1 MAETFTFTIK
11 PITDLSDV
19 KANVGEIQ
27 RAFSKLKLPDK
38 ITGKLANEVTKFD
51 KAYTAVQKKMTEGI
65 KTNADASQLAKSQNL
80 LLSSWTEIVKLVR
93 EVSGYDM
100 SKVMRFD
107 TKNIK
112 DAEAE
117 LAKLKKELNEINL
130 SDAKSNRLAD
140 AIKKVQGTS
149 KSQTVQKYT
158 QNMLDGLNEKQFDKV
173 FDNFNLLKQ
182 HYQQFKNMFSGNM
195 TKPMDDL
202 GVAIQKT
209 TGSTGDLT
217 VRINDAQTKV
227 NDLYNSAAQDMG
239 KGLRNLEKE
248 TEESTDAL
256 GGLIKS
262 QNDAADAQVH
272 FNKTVSQLEGQVE
285 SYFGLNAV
293 FRTIANMAREAMN
306 TVKELDAAMT
316 ETAVVT
322 NFSVGDMWGKLPLYT
337 AEANKLGSSI
347 KDVYEATTLY
357 YQQGLNT
364 TQSMGLAVETLKMA
378 RIAGMDAK
386 DATDAMTAALRGFNL
401 ELNQVSAQRINDIY
415 SELAAI
421 TASDT
426 QEISTAMEKVASLAH
441 NAGMEVETTSAF
453 LAQMIETTRE
463 APENLGTA
471 LKTVIARFQE
481 MKEDPT
487 KLIDSE
493 GVMLDAN
500 KVDKALKSIGVNLMD
515 TNGQFRKLD
524 DVFLEIASR
533 WDTLTMGQQRYIAT
547 MAAGSRQQ
555 SRFIAMMSDYGRTME
570 LVDAAYDSSGAS
582 QRQFEKTLESM
593 NTKLNQLKNAYDQF
607 IMGLMN
613 QEFLKG
619 AVDLGT
625 GLLDLIN
632 KVIDGLSSLTGPL
645 KGTTKMILTLLSTVG
660 GLTAAKGLLKGGI
673 SLGVQ
678 WFSGKEAREK
688 FDKEYLGKGEGAATF
703 RIIPK
708 LDRRTYDAEK
718 AKLISESEKPILQ
731 RITTVELDETA
742 KKRIQEKRGAWADM
756 KLTEETIND
765 LTEQEVAA
773 EKRRAGIPEG
783 YNKTSAAVNNLGVS
797 FQNAGF
803 ALQAFGNLLQN
814 TPLAPFGKAIS
825 VAGTA
830 VSSLGGV
837 FGTVSALMVKESMT
851 LGAALWATLAPI
863 MAIGAAVAALA
874 GIGYVLYQEFTRDK
888 REMEALAEAAS
899 VASDAYDNLKTA
911 SEELKNS
918 IQDIRNSE
926 STFDG
931 LVVGT
936 TEWNQALVEAN
947 QKILDLIHKYE
958 ILRGYVTTDE
968 NGLMHIS
975 EEGFKKVQEQQAKWQ
990 GQAQALDILN
1000 NATYNTK
1007 LLEQDQNQIAVDQ
1020 GFKKPGRGKTVR
1032 RRGQTYTLSTAESER
1047 ENVYNQLDRDAK
1059 EDWDNIQAKIE
1070 ADTAVAREQAVRAA
1084 LATSGEMNDTMLSL
1098 FSQNMDS
1105 VIESFKD
1112 EADMS
1117 VIKQAYADFTGGIFD
1132 AVTGKITDISG
1143 EEIEVDDSTLKA
1155 MYPQIMALLQFQ
1167 EQAPKVES
1175 AVKSL
1180 GKSFDSIFDEYGKG
1194 QTFIDDLLNNNVDID
1209 LSALEKFEK
1218 MTDTELINTLNQL
1231 GDERIQAIMQ
1241 DEEADASKLAELL
1254 KNNAANLKQLQANTY
1269 KDAAVWYAK
1278 VYNYSA
1284 KAAGNSSKILA
1295 RKITDSLTL
1304 GGAQAI
1310 NKFMS
1315 EISNSFDTISSVN
1328 LGRSLFDSLLGQPE
1342 EIQEELSELVN
1353 QIDWSSAIERGNFY
1367 KEFGEGTKAYNK
1379 LNKQGQNFIK
1389 TLQTTDK
1396 RLDLTGKQFEE
1407 LVQSSDFLEI
1417 LTEKWKDF
1425 SDETGHINADGVEEM
1440 AKECGTL
1447 NELLEQGELD
1457 ANQLATALNYF
1468 QDTGSFEGITG
1479 AVLSAIDEFDS
1490 LDKLISQVKKD
1501 IDTFT
1506 PGENY
1511 EQGIEA
1517 FRGYAK
1523 SLKENYENGKY
1534 SSADTLSYAR
1544 ALTNIKWTDYVKG
1557 HGRSN
1562 KSAEKELIDS
1572 LSPLFTENEKDTTLN
1587 ILKRME
1593 KGQTIAGTKAGK
1605 TDAFTIGRGEE
1616 GQLQLHID
1624 EKTTRKEFQQALQ
1637 KAYGFSEEFA
1647 RAFTLSL
1654 EGQDWG
1660 FIDDNITDGF
1670 NKAGRSEG
1678 ISRFVQ
1684 GIADRALLDVNKKG
1698 IAVNQINGQQIG
1710 ENNQLVISQ
1719 SELEALKDL
1728 GGYEDLKEVRQA
1740 LADELGISVE
1750 HIRSFNEETQ
1760 NADNYLRKRFGKQ
1773 GTQKSRA
1780 ENFLNDFKDSDG
1792 VANFDKATA
1801 ELEKSGISASK
1812 ALDMAVEMAKT
1823 AGEEE
1828 VKWGNKLVPLTDVI
1842 NGEGFNEA
1850 VDKLEDEA
1858 KWVTVGEKI
1867 GEAVANVLHEHGIGE
1882 KPEDK
1887 TGKSQDSTKKTAGNR
1902 ADFNKV
1908 DEQATE
1914 KIEKKQQR
1922 EEKIQSN
1929 IEQRNGQKEETL
1941 IITPQVD
1948 YSEARGE
1955 YINYKKDVEKNPPET
1970 EVKGNTE
1977 PLKNNVD
1984 KEVNA
1989 IESNPAIKPIDANNQ
2004 PAITKDGIL
2013 VSTIQKTATKPIALN
2028 TQQADQTNRD
2038 AESRYSKPVSKTIN
2052 LKTIL
2057 SGLSSIP
2064 QKIRDWLNGSGASG
2078 INNYISTS
2086 GFYTGSMARGNGK
2099 GALGPKGKGGL
2110 TLTGERGFEIAWLP
2124 SENRSMILGAHGPQM
2139 ANLPANAV
2147 VWNHKQSKRI
2157 VTQKGIPL
2165 GSMST
2170 GNFDDSSVDVT
2181 AQNNEVKVTV
2191 STDPKNKDKK
2201 KDTDKKTDKPHTN
2214 WLKIEIERYNLTQ
2227 RINKITEKIEKNA
2240 KKIDES
2246 LDKVGTTY
2254 SKIRGDLQKQLADIR
2269 SNINYQ
2275 KKLKKT
2281 YEDGLKD
2288 LDSGRRKLWISIQ
2301 SKNKEGEWESKE
2313 RNISVG
2319 KYIKKNKDGTYSVD
2333 QDKIAKNYK
2342 SKVNQEAVF
2351 NAIQSELDK
2360 LTSGSNS
2367 AAKAIEEYQKQIDD
2381 MYQKLAETF
2390 YLWEN
2395 ELTRTY
2401 ELTNKINNLSEKR
2414 GRYEAEVALQLAR
2427 LNAGYMSQSHAI
2439 EQLITFQR
2447 INIENTRESIK
2458 AQKQYIEEQR
2468 KVVRD
2473 SLSFGDM
2480 LSEAKEVL
2488 NNPKSTEAQ
2497 KKAAQTEL
2505 DAARVASKYISST
2518 RNEDGT
2524 YNIDL
2529 KTEKLERDKDKGLI
2543 NEATYN
2549 KIKEIYD
2556 NAVDQ
2561 NSALN
2566 EGYQNLAEALTEVYE
2581 SVREYQETIADLEKD
2596 LMDAL
2601 EKAAER
2607 EINKLTTLN
2616 TTLTNATKRIIE
2628 QVKKTIDA
2636 RRRAEDNAKT
2646 EDDIAKKQ
2654 QRLATLRANTSGG
2667 NQVEI
2672 AQLEKEI
2679 ADAQQSYGRTI
2690 EDQMLNNLQMQAD
2703 EAAKQRQ
2710 EQIDIAKQ
2718 QLEWNKTNGIYA
2730 EQVDKLLKNIE
2741 GNKTTIE
2748 EILASNS
2755 TTQGYWNKLIEEQD
2769 LETQVA
2775 NAVTAYSGI
2784 KGAETLIKSDTFQA
2798 IKDYVISADK
2808 RMNELSAVDA
2818 NKANNKLD
2826 KAITDKDRAK
2836 EKRDRA
2842 KQEVDRLNQQIMHA
2856 KATGHAEMIP
2866 QLQQALSAAKTRYRR
2881 ASNEY
2886 QEAKEKYKD
2895 TKAAYGADTH
2905 AKKILS
2911 NLPASALKS
2920 GGDNAKKLQKGLNTL
2935 IADGQIDTP
2944 KIAKIGGNTSGANTM
2959 AAVQAL
2965 QQKLGVSVTGKW
2977 NKETAQALRKHKYL
2991 KYYKQGGLAD
3001 STGPAWLD
3009 GTKSRPELV
3018 LNATDTKNFMVLK
3031 DVLAGVMH
3039 NMSHMS
3045 SSEVYNN
3052 PTEVNINVHVDKVS
3066 SDYDVDKLAK
3076 RLKNDIVKDMT
3087 YRNVTQV
3094 RKFR

>member
-51 KAYTAVQKKMTEGI
+51 KAYAAVQKKMTEGI

-80 LLSSWTEIVKLVR
+80 LLGSWTEIVKLVK

-100 SKVMRFD
+100 SKVVRFD

-117 LAKLKKELNEINL
+117 LAKLKKELNGINL
-130 SDAKSNRLAD
+130 SNAKSNRLAD

-158 QNMLDGLNEKQFDKV
+158 QNMLDGLDEKQFDKV

-195 TKPMDDL
+195 AKPIDDL

-227 NDLYNSAAQDMG
+227 NNLYNSAAQDMG

-248 TEESTDAL
+248 AEESTDAL

-272 FNKTVSQLEGQVE
+272 FNKTVGQLEGQVE

-293 FRTIANMAREAMN
+293 FRTVANMAREAMN

-322 NFSVGDMWGKLPLYT
+322 NFSVGDMWEKLPLYT

-401 ELNQVSAQRINDIY
+401 ELNQASAQRINDVY

-487 KLIDSE
+487 KLVDSE

-619 AVDLGT
+619 IVDLGT
-625 GLLDLIN
+625 DLLDLIN

-678 WFSGKEAREK
+678 WFSGKEARKK
-688 FDKEYLGKGEGAATF
+688 FDREYLGKGEDAATF
-703 RIIPK
+703 RIVPK
-708 LDRRTYDAEK
+708 IDRQTYDVEK
-718 AKLISESEKPILQ
+718 AKLIAETKKPILQ
-731 RITTVELDETA
+731 RVEVSEFSKRKRYLTDEEYKQGVSGKVNYDGSTGQYYISETVPKNIAKTA
-742 KKRIQEKRGAWADM
+742 A
-756 KLTEETIND
+756 
-765 LTEQEVAA
+765 
-773 EKRRAGIPEG
+773 
-783 YNKTSAAVNNLGVS
+783 SVNNLGTS

-814 TPLAPFGKAIS
+814 TPLAPFGKMVS

-830 VSSLGGV
+830 LISLGST

-874 GIGYVLYQEFTRDK
+874 GIGYALYQEFTRDK

-899 VASDAYDNLKTA
+899 AASDAYDNLKTA

-918 IQDIRNSE
+918 IQDIRDSE
-926 STFDG
+926 SVFDG

-958 ILRGYVTTDE
+958 ILRDYVTTDE

-990 GQAQALDILN
+990 EQAQALDILANSTHN
-1000 NATYNTK
+1000 NK
-1007 LLEQDQNQIAVDQ
+1007 LLEQQQNDVLSDNGINVPKRDITARH
-1020 GFKKPGRGKTVR
+1020 GREKHVISAR
-1032 RRGQTYTLSTAESER
+1032 EER
-1047 ENVYNQLDRDAK
+1047 EKAYDRLDQEAK
-1059 EDWDNIQAKIE
+1059 EDWDSIQAQIE
-1070 ADTAVAREQAVRAA
+1070 ANQAAANKQAVRAA
-1084 LATSGEMNDTMLSL
+1084 LATSGEISDTVLSL
-1098 FSQNMDS
+1098 FGQNLEE
-1105 VIESFKD
+1105 VQKSF
-1112 EADMS
+1112 ENETDMS

-1132 AVTGKITDISG
+1132 SVTGTITDISG
-1143 EEIEVDDSTLKA
+1143 EEIDVSEDALKKA
-1155 MYPQIMALLQFQ
+1155 YPQIMALLQFQ
-1167 EQAPKVES
+1167 EQADDVN
-1175 AVKSL
+1175 A
-1180 GKSFDSIFDEYGKG
+1180 SIGSVSKAFEDLFGLETGR
-1194 QTFIDDLLNNNVDID
+1194 TFINDLLNNNLDID
-1209 LSALEKFEK
+1209 VSALEEFRNLTDEELEK
-1218 MTDTELINTLNQL
+1218 ALKNITDEQ
-1231 GDERIQAIMQ
+1231 IQAITQ
-1241 DEEADASKLAELL
+1241 NKNADITDLIALL
-1254 KNNAANLKQLQANTY
+1254 RKNGENLKQAQALAY
-1269 KDAAVWYAK
+1269 KNAGVWYAK
-1278 VYNYSA
+1278 TYNYSA
-1284 KAAGNSSKILA
+1284 KAAEGSSRNLA
-1295 RKITDSLTL
+1295 KKVTDSLTSGSAAAL
-1304 GGAQAI
+1304 DNFMNQVSTAFSATASI
-1310 NKFMS
+1310 NMGK
-1315 EISNSFDTISSVN
+1315 N
-1328 LGRSLFDSLLGQPE
+1328 LFSSLLGQPE
-1342 EIQEELSELVN
+1342 EIQEEVSKLIS
-1353 QIDWSSAIERGNFY
+1353 QIDWTSAIERGEFY
-1367 KEFGEGTKAYNK
+1367 QQYDESSKAFKK
-1379 LNKQGQNFIK
+1379 LSKQSQNFIK
-1389 TLQTTDK
+1389 TQKDIDK
-1396 RLDLTGKQFEE
+1396 SLDLTGKQFEE

-1417 LTEKWKDF
+1417 LTNKWEDF
-1425 SDETGHINADGVEEM
+1425 ANETGQLDTSGVEKM
-1440 AKECGTL
+1440 AEECGTL
-1447 NELLEQGELD
+1447 NDLLELGELD
-1457 ANQLATALNYF
+1457 ASTLATALNYF
-1468 QDTGSFEGITG
+1468 NETGSFEGITG

-1490 LDKLISQVKKD
+1490 LDKLINQVKKD
-1501 IDTFT
+1501 IDAFT

-1517 FRGYAK
+1517 FRGYAN

-1544 ALTNIKWTDYVKG
+1544 ALTNIKWTDYVKK
-1557 HGRSN
+1557 HGNSN

-1572 LSPLFTENEKDTTLN
+1572 LSPLFTESEKDTTLN

-1593 KGQTIAGTKAGK
+1593 KGQTITGTKAGK

-1624 EKTTRKEFQQALQ
+1624 EKTTREEFQQALQ
-1637 KAYGFSEEFA
+1637 DAYGFSEEFA

-1678 ISRFVQ
+1678 ISKFVQ

-1698 IAVNQINGQQIG
+1698 VATNQINGQQIG

-1728 GGYEDLKEVRQA
+1728 GGYENLKEVRQA
-1740 LADELGISVE
+1740 LADELGVSVE

-1780 ENFLNDFKDSDG
+1780 ESFLNDFKDSDG

-1828 VKWGNKLVPLTDVI
+1828 VKWGNQLVPLKDVI
-1842 NGEGFNEA
+1842 NGEGFNKA
-1850 VDKLEDEA
+1850 VDELEDEA
-1858 KWVTVGEKI
+1858 KWVTVGQKI
-1867 GEAVANVLHEHGIGE
+1867 GEAVANVLHEHGIGK

-1887 TGKSQDSTKKTAGNR
+1887 TDESQDSTKKTAGNR
-1902 ADFNKV
+1902 AGFNKV

-1941 IITPQVD
+1941 IITPQVN

-1970 EVKGNTE
+1970 EVKGNIG

-1989 IESNPAIKPIDANNQ
+1989 IESNPAIKIIDANNQ
-2004 PAITKDGIL
+2004 PAITKDGTL
-2013 VSTIQKTATKPIALN
+2013 VSTIQKTATKPVALN

-2078 INNYISTS
+2078 INNHISPS

-2099 GALGPKGKGGL
+2099 GTLGPKGKGGL

-2139 ANLPANAV
+2139 TNLPANAV

-2157 VTQKGIPL
+2157 VAQKGIPL
-2165 GSMST
+2165 GSMGT
-2170 GNFDDSSVDVT
+2170 GNFDDPEVDVT
-2181 AQNNEVKVTV
+2181 AQNNKVKVTV
-2191 STDPKNKDKK
+2191 STDSKNKDKDN
-2201 KDTDKKTDKPHTN
+2201 KDNKSDNKHTN
-2214 WLKIEIERYNLTQ
+2214 WQDVEIDRYNLNQ
-2227 RINKITEKIEKNA
+2227 KINKITQKIEDKTKAIDKALEKIGTSYSTIADDVKTQVKFIKNNIA
-2240 KKIDES
+2240 YQE
-2246 LDKVGTTY
+2246 
-2254 SKIRGDLQKQLADIR
+2254 DLQK
-2269 SNINYQ
+2269 SY
-2275 KKLKKT
+2275 KK
-2281 YEDGLKD
+2281 GLKD
-2288 LDSGRRKLWISIQ
+2288 IDNNKRSIWV
-2301 SKNKEGEWESKE
+2301 GIESKSTDKNGE
-2313 RNISVG
+2313 TKTETKDKKINIG
-2319 KYIKKNKDGTYSVD
+2319 KYVSKDKNGAYIVNKKKIKQDYSSRTD
-2333 QDKIAKNYK
+2333 
-2342 SKVNQEAVF
+2342 QEAVF
-2351 NAIQSELDK
+2351 NAIQSEIDK
-2360 LTSGSNS
+2360 LTSGYDN
-2367 AAKAIEEYQKQIDD
+2367 ATKAIKEYKDQLDEITKKVAD
-2381 MYQKLAETF
+2381 AF
-2390 YLWEN
+2390 FNWEN
-2395 ELTRTY
+2395 ELTRIY
-2401 ELTNKINNLSEKR
+2401 ELNNQIEAQDARRARLTSESSMLMAQIGAGYATAASAGKR
-2414 GRYEAEVALQLAR
+2414 LIQIQKQDATLLAERIKLTQQDIKAKREQLAKDVSYKDER
-2427 LNAGYMSQSHAI
+2427 TKYN
-2439 EQLITFQR
+2439 E
-2447 INIENTRESIK
+2447 IK
-2458 AQKQYIEEQR
+2458 AANK
-2468 KVVRD
+2468 K
-2473 SLSFGDM
+2473 
-2480 LSEAKEVL
+2480 
-2488 NNPKSTEAQ
+2488 
-2497 KKAAQTEL
+2497 KKASGKTLSVKDRAKQKNAYNDYL
-2505 DAARVASKYISST
+2505 AAKYSGKYIKRTKLKDGSYKIDF
-2518 RNEDGT
+2518 NE
-2524 YNIDL
+2524 
-2529 KTEKLERDKDKGLI
+2529 KQLERDKNRGQISDKTY
-2543 NEATYN
+2543 EA
-2549 KIKEIYD
+2549 IKEGYD
-2556 NAVDQ
+2556 KLVQSNAD
-2561 NSALN
+2561 
-2566 EGYQNLAEALTEVYE
+2566 YQEAIQSGFDYLAEVYE
-2581 SVREYQETIADLEKD
+2581 QYSEYVKTMADLESD
-2596 LMDAL
+2596 LIDAF
-2601 EKAAER
+2601 EKQAQKEVDKLQS
-2607 EINKLTTLN
+2607 INTA
-2616 TTLTNATKRIIE
+2616 LTNATKKIIE
-2628 QVKKTIDA
+2628 QVKKNLDA

-2646 EDDIAKKQ
+2646 EADISKKQ
-2654 QRLATLRANTSGG
+2654 QRLAVLRANTSGG
-2667 NQVEI
+2667 NAVEI
-2672 AQLEKEI
+2672 AQLEKEVG
-2679 ADAQQSYGRTI
+2679 DAQQSYGRTL
-2690 EDQMLNNLQMQAD
+2690 EDQLLNNMQQQAD
-2703 EAAKQRQ
+2703 QAAQQRQ
-2710 EQIDIAKQ
+2710 EQIDLAKQ
-2718 QLEWNKTNGIYA
+2718 QIEYNKEAGVYAKQADKLLRDVKGNASKIKDVLNITKDESTGKWGKQVWEAEVQTKIAEGISASEGIKTLETQLGKNSSAFNTLEASLTDLNKKETKKAGGKKGTKQTGGKKDKSKKNKSSNGSKTKDTKSSKKKQQKGSNFYSGLETTYSGLEIIYSSLDRENPSAAGYLSSLPNRELKTKEEIQQLQRGINTLVEADLLPGIKKLNGKGIYA
-2730 EQVDKLLKNIE
+2730 S
-2741 GNKTTIE
+2741 KTKAAV
-2748 EILASNS
+2748 LA
-2755 TTQGYWNKLIEEQD
+2755 
-2769 LETQVA
+2769 
-2775 NAVTAYSGI
+2775 
-2784 KGAETLIKSDTFQA
+2784 
-2798 IKDYVISADK
+2798 
-2808 RMNELSAVDA
+2808 
-2818 NKANNKLD
+2818 
-2826 KAITDKDRAK
+2826 
-2836 EKRDRA
+2836 
-2842 KQEVDRLNQQIMHA
+2842 
-2856 KATGHAEMIP
+2856 
-2866 QLQQALSAAKTRYRR
+2866 LQQALGVKNAQGIWNSETSA
-2881 ASNEY
+2881 
-2886 QEAKEKYKD
+2886 
-2895 TKAAYGADTH
+2895 
-2905 AKKILS
+2905 
-2911 NLPASALKS
+2911 
-2920 GGDNAKKLQKGLNTL
+2920 
-2935 IADGQIDTP
+2935 
-2944 KIAKIGGNTSGANTM
+2944 
-2959 AAVQAL
+2959 
-2965 QQKLGVSVTGKW
+2965 
-2977 NKETAQALRKHKYL
+2977 ALRKNKKL
-2991 KYYKQGGLAD
+2991 KYYQSGGLAD

-3018 LNATDTKNFMVLK
+3018 LNSTDTKNFIILK
-3031 DVLAGVMH
+3031 DILSDTMR
-3039 NMSHMS
+3039 NLSHTES
-3045 SSEVYNN
+3045 SDIYNS
-3052 PTEVNINVHVDKVS
+3052 PTEVNINVNVDKIS
-3066 SDYDVDKLAK
+3066 NDYDVK
-3076 RLKNDIVKDMT
+3076 RLASTLKKEIVKDAS
-3087 YRNVTQV
+3087 YRNVTTV